1 MTGKEQYYALDEI
14 GFVGVQD
21 KRSKTQLKRDREEMN
36 RYVKAQREQEKKHLS
51 SKKRSVKA
59 K

>member
-1 MTGKEQYYALDEI
+1 MTGKERYYALDEI

-21 KRSKTQLKRDREEMN
+21 KRSKTQIRKDMDDTN
-36 RYVKAQREQEKKHLS
+36 RYIKAMTAKTKCLAA
-51 SKKRSVKA
+51 KKRASRA